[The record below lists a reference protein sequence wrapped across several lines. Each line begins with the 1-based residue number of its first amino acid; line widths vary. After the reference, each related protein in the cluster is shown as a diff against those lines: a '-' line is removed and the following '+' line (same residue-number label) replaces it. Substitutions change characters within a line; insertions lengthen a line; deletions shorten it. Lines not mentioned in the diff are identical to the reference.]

1 MVAKNVTS
9 LQKTLPSHLHMW
21 ASAYLH
27 RKTMN
32 TTQALQKYFGYSE
45 FRHEQEAIINTV
57 LSGRDVLALMP
68 TGGGKSLCYQLPAVL
83 LQGLTIVIS
92 PLIALMKDQV
102 DALNLAGIPA
112 AFLNSSQSPGEQ
124 NHIIAQLNKNHI
136 KLLYLAPE
144 RLFGSGSKLVDFLR
158 SLPVPVSQIAIDEAH
173 CISHWGHDFRPEYLM
188 LAGLKDHFPN
198 IPVIALTATADKQT
212 RKDILDKLDLKD
224 PAVFISSFNRAN
236 ITYRVNPKRDS
247 FDQLLVFLNDR
258 RDESG
263 IIYCLSRKSTESLAQ
278 NLRARGYAADAYHA
292 GLDNAAKAKNQEA
305 FLRDE
310 VKIMVA
316 TIAFGMG
323 INKSNV
329 RYVVH
334 MDLPKNIEGYY
345 QETGRA
351 GRDGLASSALLFYSP
366 ADVIKLKSFV
376 SVDGDTEQTQI
387 MLQKLDDMAKYAQLP
402 TCRRKYL
409 LNYFD
414 EAAPDH
420 CGSCDICLSEVT
432 RFDGTLIAQKALS
445 AVWRLKERF
454 GAGYVIDFLRGS
466 KNEKIRQEHKELKT
480 YGVGQD
486 IGKADWQRYLREL
499 VALGYLQ
506 FSSGEYPVLQ
516 LTGKSEAVLK
526 GLDKVEL
533 IATQTIESRATED
546 LPFEND
552 LLEKL
557 KTVRRD
563 IAMLENVPAYVV
575 LSDAALVEMATYL
588 PQNLNELGLISG
600 FGEVK
605 LARYGRE
612 FLLPI
617 TTYTA
622 EHHLSSRIALKGR
635 KRERKPRAEKP
646 TAPRSADT
654 RRDSLTL
661 YQKDKSIAEIAKER
675 GLTVSTIESHLSH
688 FVTTG
693 EIDVRDMVP
702 AAKIAVIQ
710 EAIESYGAERLSPL
724 KEVLGD
730 NYSYG
735 EIKAVL
741 AWMNRNE

>member
-1 MVAKNVTS
+1 MTA
-9 LQKTLPSHLHMW
+9 
-21 ASAYLH
+21 
-27 RKTMN
+27 
-32 TTQALQKYFGYSE
+32 TQALQKYFGYNT

-57 LSGRDVLALMP
+57 LSGGDVMALMP

-83 LQGLTIVIS
+83 LEGLTIVIS

-124 NHIIAQLNKNHI
+124 NHIIAQLNSNHI

-144 RLFGSGSKLVDFLR
+144 RLFGSGNKLVDFLR

-212 RKDILDKLDLKD
+212 RKDILDKLDLKN
-224 PAVFISSFNRAN
+224 PAIFISSFNRAN
-236 ITYRVNPKRDS
+236 IIYRVNPKRNS
-247 FDQLLVFLNDR
+247 FDQLLDFLNER

-263 IIYCLSRKSTESLAQ
+263 IIYCLSRKSTETLAQ
-278 NLRARGYAADAYHA
+278 NLRSRGYAADAYHA
-292 GLDNAAKAKNQEA
+292 GLDNSTKAKNQEA

-310 VKIMVA
+310 VKIIVA

-366 ADVIKLKSFV
+366 GDVIKLKGFV
-376 SVDGDTEQTQI
+376 AVDGDPEQTQV
-387 MLQKLDDMAKYAQLP
+387 MLNKLDDMARYCQLP

-414 EAAPDH
+414 EAAADH
-420 CGSCDICLSEVT
+420 CGSCDVCLSEIT
-432 RFDGTLIAQKALS
+432 KFDGTLIAQKALS
-445 AVWRLKERF
+445 AVFRLKERF

-486 IGKADWQRYLREL
+486 VSKADWQRYIREL
-499 VALGYLQ
+499 AALGYLQ
-506 FSSGEYPVLQ
+506 FSGGEYPVLQ
-516 LTGKSEAVLK
+516 LTGKSEGVLK
-526 GLDKVEL
+526 GQEKVEL
-533 IATQTIESRATED
+533 IATQTIESRSTED

-552 LLEKL
+552 LLEQL

-563 IAMLENVPAYVV
+563 IAVLENVPPYLI
-575 LSDAALVEMATYL
+575 LSDATLVEMATYL
-588 PQNLNELGLISG
+588 PQNLDELRLISG
-600 FGEVK
+600 FGDVK

-612 FLLPI
+612 FISPI
-617 TTYTA
+617 SIYTA
-622 EHHLSSRIALKGR
+622 GRGLSSKMNQKSR
-635 KRERKPRAEKP
+635 KRERKPRSERPA
-646 TAPRSADT
+646 ALRSADT
-654 RRDSLTL
+654 RRDSFSL
-661 YQKDKSIAEIAKER
+661 YQNDKSIAEIATER
-675 GLTVSTIESHLSH
+675 GLSISTVESHLSY
-688 FVTTG
+688 FVATG
-693 EIDVRDMVP
+693 EMDVRDMVP
-702 AAKIAVIQ
+702 AAKIPVIQ
-710 EAIESYGAERLSPL
+710 DAIESYGAERLAPL
-724 KEVLGD
+724 KEILGAD
-730 NYSYG
+730 FSYG